1 MELDKLTQMLQNTSL
16 KIEKAYVN
24 DIIKITNMIF
34 DEYDITYKNT
44 NIPVE
49 KDIFVNKF
57 KIFQTNNVL
66 ICKGISKNGNKC
78 SRKASDNSKYCKTHN
93 YLAFREHINDKIDI
107 TENVFVIE
115 KNNENTLSNNFGY
128 GIDTDDN
135 LNIQKMELKL
145 INDSFY
151 YIDDEYIYD
160 KDSLNKVGYIHNK
173 EYILTDDPFILYNL

>member
-1 MELDKLTQMLQNTSL
+1 MELDKITQMLQNTSL
-16 KIEKAYVN
+16 KIEKAYIN
-24 DIIKITNMIF
+24 DIIKITNIIF

-78 SRKASDNSKYCKTHN
+78 SRKSSENSKYCKTHS

-115 KNNENTLSNNFGY
+115 KNNVN
-128 GIDTDDN
+128 TDDN
-135 LNIQKMELKL
+135 LNIENIQKMELKL

-151 YIDDEYIYD
+151 YIDNEYIYE